1 MSCFFSRHRLHS
13 IKEITFWPLTCNPS
27 LFFNLAHQLHLLLC
41 PQPFSSCLYCC
52 EHALICESLFL
63 LLSELGYF
71 SAFNA
76 SLASAAG
83 GNDRNLFQ
91 KSSAAPGC
99 KYSGT
104 YGAKADTC
112 LRVRPHRL
120 GGCDSGSAEGK
131 PGGLFGVWLEF
142 KRYKLFFFLFQ
153 SCSGHLR

>member
-1 MSCFFSRHRLHS
+1 MSSISFFL
-13 IKEITFWPLTCNPS
+13 
-27 LFFNLAHQLHLLLC
+27 NLAHQLHLLLC

-71 SAFNA
+71 SVFNA

-104 YGAKADTC
+104 YGAKADAC
-112 LRVRPHRL
+112 LRVCPHRL
-120 GGCDSGSAEGK
+120 GGGGDAIAAVLKEN
-131 PGGLFGVWLEF
+131 PGVFFGCGWSLNV
-142 KRYKLFFFLFQ
+142 RNCFFFLFQ
-153 SCSGHLR
+153 SCSGHLH